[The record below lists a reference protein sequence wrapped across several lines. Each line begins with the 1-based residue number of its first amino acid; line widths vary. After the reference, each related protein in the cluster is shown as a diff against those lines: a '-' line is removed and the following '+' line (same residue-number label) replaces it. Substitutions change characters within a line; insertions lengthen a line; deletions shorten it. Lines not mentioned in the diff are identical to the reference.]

1 MDLEFIGRNTE
12 VTEQQ
17 RAIARKKFQRMDKY
31 FNAVHEARVTLSQE
45 KHRVSVE
52 AYIRGKDFEVAASS
66 ETGDWSSSLQEV
78 VGKLEEQARRMK
90 QRLTGRKRQRERES
104 EGSGSTWQVDV
115 VDQDSVRGG
124 QPRVVESKHVPVLPM
139 TVEEAALQLE
149 ASSDDFIVFREADSD
164 KVSVLYR
171 RRDRTYG
178 LVTPEY

>member
-12 VTEQQ
+12 VTDQQ
-17 RAIARKKFQRMDKY
+17 RVIARKKFQKLDKY
-31 FNAVHEARVTLSQE
+31 FNAIHEARITLSHE
-45 KHRVSVE
+45 KHRVAVE
-52 AYIRGKDFEVAASS
+52 AFIRGKDFEVAASS

-90 QRLTGRKRQRERES
+90 QRLTGRKRQRERE
-104 EGSGSTWQVDV
+104 EDTNWQVAV
-115 VDQDSVRGG
+115 VDQESVKDG
-124 QPRVVESKHVPVLPM
+124 QPRVVESRHVPVLPM

-149 ASSDDFIVFREADSD
+149 ASGEDFIVFREADSD
-164 KVSVLYR
+164 KVNVLYK

>member
-12 VTEQQ
+12 VTDQQ
-17 RAIARKKFQRMDKY
+17 RAIARKKFQKLDKY
-31 FNAVHEARVTLSQE
+31 FNAVHEARITLSHE
-45 KHRVSVE
+45 KHRVAVE
-52 AYIRGKDFEVAASS
+52 AFIRGKDFEVAASS

-90 QRLTGRKRQRERES
+90 QRLTGRKRQRERQDDS
-104 EGSGSTWQVDV
+104 SWQITV
-115 VDQDSVRGG
+115 VDQESVKDG
-124 QPRVVESKHVPVLPM
+124 QPRVVETRHVPVLPM

-149 ASSDDFIVFREADSD
+149 ASGDDFIVFREADSD
-164 KVSVLYR
+164 KVNVLYK

>member
-12 VTEQQ
+12 VTDQQ
-17 RAIARKKFQRMDKY
+17 RVIARKKFQKLDKY
-31 FNAVHEARVTLSQE
+31 FNAVHEARVTLSHE
-45 KHRVSVE
+45 KHRVAVE
-52 AYIRGKDFEVAASS
+52 AFIRGKDFEVAASS

-90 QRLTGRKRQRERES
+90 QRLTGRKRQRERDEDS
-104 EGSGSTWQVDV
+104 SWQVAV
-115 VDQDSVRGG
+115 VDQESVRGG
-124 QPRVVESKHVPVLPM
+124 QPRVVESRHVPVLPM

-149 ASSDDFIVFREADSD
+149 ASNEDFIVFREADSD
-164 KVSVLYR
+164 KVNVLYK

>member
-1 MDLEFIGRNTE
+1 MELEFIGRNTE

-17 RAIARKKFQRMDKY
+17 RAIARKKFQKLGKY
-31 FNAVHEARVTLSQE
+31 FNAVHEARVTLSHE
-45 KHRVSVE
+45 KHRVAVE
-52 AYIRGKDFEVAASS
+52 AFIRGKDFEVAASS
-66 ETGDWSSSLQEV
+66 ETADWSSSLQEV

-90 QRLTGRKRQRERES
+90 QRLTGHKRQREREAD
-104 EGSGSTWQVDV
+104 GSTWQVNV
-115 VDQDSVRGG
+115 VDEESVRGG

-149 ASSDDFIVFREADSD
+149 ASKDDFIVFREADSD

-171 RRDRTYG
+171 RRDRNYG